1 MGYDQVFKGI
11 LRRFFRDFMELFFGD
26 VARALDFDSVELPD
40 RELFKGFPDGVER
53 RPDFVVRVRTREG
66 RPEIVIVHIE
76 AQAGSEPRFGR
87 RMFEYY
93 ALLWLSSDAPVFPI
107 VLFVKGGG
115 RRGIATRSYRHEV
128 LGREVMK
135 FQYASVAL
143 AGFSGREYL
152 EKGALAAALASFMR
166 WEGEPDVVPAR
177 ADVMNRVASSGLDDE
192 AMFLLINLIETYFPV
207 PEESRERY
215 RQLVSREEYRKVQE
229 VEMTWAE
236 RLRQEGHDKGKEE
249 GREEGREQ
257 GLIEGK
263 RETLKRQLAA
273 KFRGLPPRVL
283 ESIDALRSSQ
293 ELDRYLDRVLTA
305 ATLSELGLPE

>member
-11 LRRFFRDFMELFFGD
+11 LRRFFRDFMELFFPD
-26 VARALDFDSVELPD
+26 AAAALDFDSVELPD
-40 RELFKGFPDGVER
+40 KELFKGFPDGVER

-76 AQAGSEPRFGR
+76 VEARRERRIGR

-93 ALLWLSSDAPVFPI
+93 TLLWLSSGVPVFPI
-107 VLFVKGGG
+107 VLFVKGG
-115 RRGIATRSYRHEV
+115 RRQGIATRTYCHEV

-152 EKGALAAALASFMR
+152 EKGPLGAALACFMR
-166 WEGEPDVVPAR
+166 FGDEPELVR
-177 ADVMNRVASSGLDDE
+177 AHVGVRDEVASSALDDE
-192 AMFLLINLIETYFPV
+192 AMFLLINVIETYFPV
-207 PEESRERY
+207 PEELKDRY
-215 RQLVSREEYRKVQE
+215 QQLISREEYRKVQE

-236 RLRQEGHDKGKEE
+236 RLRQEGHDKGREE
-249 GREEGREQ
+249 GREEGREA

-263 RETLKRQLAA
+263 RETLKRLLAA
-273 KFRGLPPRVL
+273 KFGSLPPHVL
-283 ESIDALRSSQ
+283 ASIDALRFS
-293 ELDRYLDRVLTA
+293 EDLDPYLDRVLTA
-305 ATLSELGLPE
+305 ASLSELGLPE